1 MGVHVSN
8 AIQAY
13 QKHMSLIKFIFNY
26 NCQSLD
32 LMSVKSCVGIFIF
45 FYFSEYGKPG
55 PVYMQ
60 KKYCLQKKQKKYFL
74 FIDCTELN
82 WGGKDANGLC
92 VYIFFKNMGVYLGV
106 IGKLHNY
113 EGLIYIFTGGFLN
126 GTPNIFNKSYYHFW
140 YK

>member
-32 LMSVKSCVGIFIF
+32 LMSEKSCVGIFIF

-92 VYIFFKNMGVYLGV
+92 VSIFFKNMAWYLGV
-106 IGKLHNY
+106 IWKVY
-113 EGLIYIFTGGFLN
+113 YDECLIYIFTCEVLN
-126 GTPNIFNKSYYHFW
+126 GTSNMFNKL
-140 YK
+140 